1 MEKLLFANM
10 RKQLQKTQKELAELL
25 GVSVKSVS
33 SYEQGWRNIPPH
45 VERQLYFLYSRRKEV
60 TERKNC
66 WDVKNCPEERKTKC
80 PAWEF
85 KSGSLCWF
93 INGTICECASK
104 KNWTEKIS
112 ICKKCDMW
120 KHILGND
127 DSLLVATS
135 K

>member
-10 RKQLQKTQKELAELL
+10 RKQLSKTQRELAELL

-85 KSGSLCWF
+85 QSGSLCWF

-112 ICKKCDMW
+112 ICKKCAMW

-127 DSLLVATS
+127 DSLLVAAE
-135 K
+135 

>member
-1 MEKLLFANM
+1 MEKLLFAKM

>member
-10 RKQLQKTQKELAELL
+10 RKELSKTQRELAELL

-112 ICKKCDMW
+112 ICKKCAMW

-127 DSLLVATS
+127 DSLLVAAE
-135 K
+135 

>member
-10 RKQLQKTQKELAELL
+10 RKQLSKTQRELAELL

-112 ICKKCDMW
+112 ICKKCAMW

-127 DSLLVATS
+127 DSLLVAAE
-135 K
+135 

>member
-1 MEKLLFANM
+1 MEKLLFAKM

-112 ICKKCDMW
+112 ICKKCAMW

-127 DSLLVATS
+127 DSLLVAAE
-135 K
+135 